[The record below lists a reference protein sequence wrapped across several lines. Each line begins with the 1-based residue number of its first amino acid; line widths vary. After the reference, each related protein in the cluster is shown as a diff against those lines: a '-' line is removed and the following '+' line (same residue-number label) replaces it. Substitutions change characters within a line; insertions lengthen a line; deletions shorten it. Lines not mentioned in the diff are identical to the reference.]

1 MLHLKKISTLTLAFY
16 LLSTTPSLAENKWG
30 YDAETGFQHW
40 GGLDDKHSACD
51 AGEQQ
56 SPINISDLSFDETLS
71 DLKPDYTLS
80 NIDVVNNGH
89 TLQANVQEG
98 SSLMVGDE
106 RFELLQFHF
115 HTPSEHYIN
124 GTPFPMEVHFVHR
137 SQSGELAVL
146 GVMFKVGE
154 ANPALDTLWEAAGS
168 DTPVSVSTEDL
179 LPQKLNYFRYDGSL
193 TTPPCSEGVKW
204 HVVPYPV
211 SVSEEQLL
219 AFQGLFP
226 VNARP
231 IQPKHG
237 RVVRTK

>member
-1 MLHLKKISTLTLAFY
+1 
-16 LLSTTPSLAENKWG
+16 
-30 YDAETGFQHW
+30 
-40 GGLDDKHSACD
+40 
-51 AGEQQ
+51 
-56 SPINISDLSFDETLS
+56 
-71 DLKPDYTLS
+71 
-80 NIDVVNNGH
+80 
-89 TLQANVQEG
+89 
-98 SSLMVGDE
+98 
-106 RFELLQFHF
+106 
-115 HTPSEHYIN
+115 
-124 GTPFPMEVHFVHR
+124 MEVHFVHR

-154 ANPALDTLWEAAGS
+154 SNPALDTLWKAAGS
-168 DTPVSVSTEDL
+168 DPPVSVSTEDL

>member
-1 MLHLKKISTLTLAFY
+1 
-16 LLSTTPSLAENKWG
+16 
-30 YDAETGFQHW
+30 
-40 GGLDDKHSACD
+40 
-51 AGEQQ
+51 
-56 SPINISDLSFDETLS
+56 
-71 DLKPDYTLS
+71 
-80 NIDVVNNGH
+80 
-89 TLQANVQEG
+89 
-98 SSLMVGDE
+98 MVGDE

-137 SQSGELAVL
+137 SQNGELAVL

-154 ANPALDTLWEAAGS
+154 TNPALDTLWKAAGS

-237 RVVRTK
+237 RVVKTK